1 MDGVSAAHAV
11 DPPWP
16 NTVDKAFNDWVFA
29 QTRCTVRWGY
39 RGKKKPGAENK
50 LTAAGPADQWPE
62 ALRLAR
68 ATLVAHS

>member
-1 MDGVSAAHAV
+1 MDGVSGAHSV

-16 NTVDKAFNDWVFA
+16 NTVNKAFNDWVFA
-29 QTRCTVRWGY
+29 KTGCTVRWGF
-39 RGKKKPGAENK
+39 RGKKVKGQPKK

-62 ALRLAR
+62 AIRLAR